1 MTALT
6 NVEMNSQEGNT
17 VRIKLS
23 RTSLVFRRILPLV
36 FMTTVFGVLPN
47 LPNSTN
53 AVVLPDLPDSEYAD
67 TEVSTNVTMMA
78 WAETTRQFNIILQF
92 DATASN
98 NVQVAFGTDESA
110 DGNLSDEETGL
121 TLGWDCGA
129 WFISSD
135 AVTNRFT
142 AAPAGSGVRKEI
154 SFQMSLGEDGLPRT
168 LELTEGS
175 TPLTFSGLVILP
187 TPPAWMYSKSWNL
200 LKVIARGTDALN
212 EQVTVKLSNDAVIM
226 LLR

>member
-1 MTALT
+1 MTVLT
-6 NVEMNSQEGNT
+6 NIIMSSWASNAVLTNHFHA
-17 VRIKLS
+17 
-23 RTSLVFRRILPLV
+23 SLVFRQKHLIVFMAMIYCILPI
-36 FMTTVFGVLPN
+36 
-47 LPNSTN
+47 SAN
-53 AVVLPDLPDSEYAD
+53 AVVLPALPDSEYAD
-67 TEVSTNVTMMA
+67 TEVSTNATLMA
-78 WAETTRQFNIILQF
+78 WTETTRQFHVVLQF
-92 DATASN
+92 DATTSN

-129 WFISSD
+129 WCISSD

-142 AAPAGSGVRKEI
+142 AAPAGSGLRREI

-168 LELTEGS
+168 LELKDGS
-175 TPLTFSGLVILP
+175 TPLVFSGLGILP

-200 LKVIARGTDALN
+200 LKVTARGTDAQN
-212 EQVTVKLSNDAVIM
+212 EQITVTLSNDAVVL